1 MIAGRFVVSGIGDA
15 LELTG
20 QEKLD
25 QQQAASN
32 ARQYNADG
40 SAKDNDFRAPRMPQ
54 SAFPA
59 RLDAAGQFRVNT
71 DQLAAVKN
79 QMGPELAQLQ
89 AAWQQLSSTGAFG
102 GAIGGWTTS
111 DAFGGN
117 ASNAYEGITQFMH
130 DLNAA
135 YDMVI
140 GVLGKTAANYA
151 DAETTTASAASKIG
165 ADAAPGGAG
174 NG

>member
-1 MIAGRFVVSGIGDA
+1 MSGVGDA
-15 LELTG
+15 LELAQ

-25 QQQAASN
+25 QQAANN

-40 SAKDNDFRAPRMPQ
+40 SAKANDFRAPKIPQ

-59 RLDAAGQFRVNT
+59 SLDASGQLRVNR
-71 DQLAAVKN
+71 DQLVAVKN
-79 QMGPELAQLQ
+79 QMGPELARLQ

-102 GAIGGWTTS
+102 GAIGGWATS

-117 ASNAYEGITQFMH
+117 ATNAYEGITQFLQA
-130 DLNAA
+130 LNAA

-140 GVLGKTAANYA
+140 GVLGKTAANYD

>member
-1 MIAGRFVVSGIGDA
+1 MSGVGDA
-15 LELTG
+15 LELAQ

-25 QQQAASN
+25 QQQAANN

-40 SAKDNDFRAPRMPQ
+40 SAKANDFRTPRMPQ
-54 SAFPA
+54 SALPA
-59 RLDAAGQFRVNT
+59 SLDASGQLRVNR

-79 QMGPELAQLQ
+79 QMGPELARLQ

-102 GAIGGWTTS
+102 GSIGGWATS

-117 ASNAYEGITQFMH
+117 ATNAYEGITQFMQA
-130 DLNAA
+130 LNAA

-165 ADAAPGGAG
+165 TDAAPGSAL

>member
-1 MIAGRFVVSGIGDA
+1 MSGVGDA
-15 LELTG
+15 LELAQ

-25 QQQAASN
+25 QQQAANN

-40 SAKDNDFRAPRMPQ
+40 SAKANDFRTPRMPQ
-54 SAFPA
+54 SALPA
-59 RLDAAGQFRVNT
+59 SLDASGQLRVNR

-79 QMGPELAQLQ
+79 QMGPELARLQ

-102 GAIGGWTTS
+102 GSIGGWATS

-117 ASNAYEGITQFMH
+117 ATNAYEGITQFMQA
-130 DLNAA
+130 LNAA

-165 ADAAPGGAG
+165 ADAAPGSAL